1 MNQSLLIGHFVYSI
15 DFQYNQRPFMDI
27 LVFNAGSSSLK
38 FGVFDTNSK
47 DSRVFKG
54 EFNRF
59 EKGHCTLHYRCGGE
73 QGIPKSRQ
81 EKIDSIAL
89 AIQSIPRILNEFG
102 YEAFEAVGHRVAHGG
117 PNCNHAARIDDDL
130 LTYIKK
136 CTPLAPLHNPI
147 FIEAIELSQ
156 RLWPDLPQIAVFD
169 TAFHHTIPDYAYTYA
184 VPLAWRELGLRRY
197 GFHGSSHQYIALR
210 TAQELDKPLNQLKI
224 ISCHLGSGASIC
236 AIDRGRSIDTS
247 MGMTPLEGLVMG
259 TRSGDVDPG
268 MFAFLTR
275 ELGLDAIEI
284 ERQLYSDSGLKG
296 LTGSA
301 DLRDVERLSSEGDT
315 AAQLALNV
323 YAYRVR
329 KYIGAYAAAM
339 GGVDVLVFT
348 GGAGENSAAMRH
360 RICTQFEYLGMELDM
375 DKNQALKL
383 IGFEAPQIQNDRSR
397 VQILVTQTC
406 EQWMISQEVKALLQK
421 LPISE
426 HPGLEDSLR
435 PADPPFHQQ
444 RIPVAVSARHIHP
457 SQSLVEQLF
466 GKGYQLTKARGLTQ
480 PEGWAA
486 NETVELIGPSGSFKK
501 VRILGPIRARTQIE
515 VSATDTYTLGL
526 SAPIRD
532 SGKLDG
538 TPTVTVR
545 GPAGEAKTDGLI
557 LAARHI
563 HMSPADAKGMQLQDG
578 DYVGV
583 QLGNEKRSLMFKNT
597 LIRVKEGFV
606 TEMHIDT
613 DEANAA
619 GIQTQSTGE
628 LINNEEREMVK
639 LHAKQPSPIAH

>member
-1 MNQSLLIGHFVYSI
+1 MH
-15 DFQYNQRPFMDI
+15 I

-47 DSRVFKG
+47 DSRIFKG
-54 EFNRF
+54 ELNRF

-73 QGIPKSRQ
+73 QGVSKSRQ
-81 EKIDSIAL
+81 EQIDSIAL

-102 YEAFEAVGHRVAHGG
+102 YDEFEAVGHRVAHGG
-117 PNCNHAARIDDDL
+117 PNCNHAAVINDDL
-130 LTYIKK
+130 LIYIKK
-136 CTPLAPLHNPI
+136 TTPLAPLHNPI
-147 FIEAIELSQ
+147 FLEAIELSQ
-156 RLWPDLPQIAVFD
+156 SLWPNVPQIAVFD

-184 VPLAWRELGLRRY
+184 IPLAWRELGLRRY

-210 TAQELDKPLNQLKI
+210 TAQELDKPVNQLKI

-236 AIDRGRSIDTS
+236 AIDQGRSIDTS

-268 MFAFLTR
+268 MFAFLAR

-284 ERQLYSDSGLKG
+284 ERKLYSDSGLKG

-329 KYIGAYAAAM
+329 KYIGAYTAAM

-348 GGAGENSAAMRH
+348 GGVGENSAAMRH
-360 RICTQFEYLGMELDM
+360 RICTQFEYLGMALDIE
-375 DKNQALKL
+375 KNQALKL
-383 IGFEAPQIQNDRSR
+383 IGFEAPQIQNDHSR

-406 EQWMISQEVKALLQK
+406 EQWMISQEVKALLQQEA
-421 LPISE
+421 ISDK
-426 HPGLEDSLR
+426 PGLEESLH
-435 PADPPFHQQ
+435 PSSPTVQQ
-444 RIPVAVSARHIHP
+444 HRIPIAVSARHIHP

-466 GKGYQLTKARGLTQ
+466 GKGYQLTKARSLTQ

-501 VRILGPIRARTQIE
+501 VRILGPTRLRTQIE

-526 SAPIRD
+526 EAPIRD
-532 SGKLDG
+532 SGKLDD

-557 LAARHI
+557 IAARHI
-563 HMSPADAKGMQLQDG
+563 HMSPADAKAMQLRDG
-578 DYVGV
+578 DYVAM
-583 QLGNEKRSLMFKNT
+583 QLGDEKRSVTFKNT
-597 LIRVKEGFV
+597 LIRAKEGYV

-619 GIQTQSTGE
+619 GIRLQSSGE
-628 LINNEEREMVK
+628 LINNEHREMVK
-639 LHAKQPSPIAH
+639 LHAKQPSPP